1 MTVMARHPAVLVTGM
16 SGVGKSTVL
25 AELAGRGYATVDT
38 DDDGWIEVIDGEP
51 LWREPL
57 IKALLDRPRG
67 VPLFVQGTVANQ
79 WHFYDRFDAIILLSA
94 PIDVLLQRI
103 DRRTNNPFGKSAQ
116 ERAQILADIAEVE
129 PLLRQAATH
138 EVSTD
143 RPLAEVVEIVAGIQ
157 RSLADRS
164 TDHVI

>member
-1 MTVMARHPAVLVTGM
+1 MTVMARHPALLVTGM

-38 DDDGWIEVIDGEP
+38 DDAGWIEVIDGEP

-57 IKALLDRPRG
+57 IKALLDRPRS

-79 WHFYDRFDAIILLSA
+79 WHFYDRFDAIVLLSA
-94 PIDVLLQRI
+94 PIDVLMQRI

>member
-103 DRRTNNPFGKSAQ
+103 DRRTNKPRSANPRGSGRRFWPTSPRWSHCCGRRPPMRSAP
-116 ERAQILADIAEVE
+116 IA
-129 PLLRQAATH
+129 
-138 EVSTD
+138 
-143 RPLAEVVEIVAGIQ
+143 
-157 RSLADRS
+157 RSLRS
-164 TDHVI
+164 SKSWPVSSDHSPIGQLIT